1 MRQYNLIPDVNYHL
15 TSKCNMSCKFCFAKF
30 LNVSE
35 LGKKQSI
42 SLVKLLAEHGYQK
55 INFVGGEP
63 TLCPWL
69 KELVQEAKNSGMITS
84 IVTNGLLINK
94 SWLNN
99 HSEHLDWIGVSID
112 SVIPETNRKL
122 GRYASNSMSPGLSTY
137 LEALETAKE
146 FGLKIKINTVVT
158 RINKG
163 ENFTELISQ
172 IKPEKWKIFQ
182 VLLIRGENDKARSL
196 TINNEEFENFLL
208 NHRELTF
215 YTKILPEYSED
226 MIGSYLMIDPSGC
239 FFDNSYSVYVR
250 SDNILKVGIADAL
263 KQVKISKT
271 KFTTRHDP
279 TRIYKILS

>member
-1 MRQYNLIPDVNYHL
+1 
-15 TSKCNMSCKFCFAKF
+15 MSCKFCFAKF
-30 LNVSE
+30 KKVPE

-42 SLVKLLAEHGYQK
+42 SLVKLLAEYGYQK

-69 KELVQEAKNSGMITS
+69 KDLLREAKNSGITTS

-94 SWLNN
+94 SWLNI
-99 HSEHLDWIGVSID
+99 HSEYLDWIGFSID
-112 SVIPETNRKL
+112 SIIPETNHKL
-122 GRYASNSMSPGLSTY
+122 GRHTSNSMSPDISTI
-137 LEALETAKE
+137 LEALEMAKGL
-146 FGLKIKINTVVT
+146 GLKIKINTVVT
-158 RINKG
+158 QLNKD

-182 VLLIRGENDKARSL
+182 ILIIRGENDKARSL
-196 TINNEEFENFLL
+196 MINNEEFENFLF

-215 YTKILPEYSED
+215 HTKMLPEYSED

-239 FFDNSYSVYVR
+239 FYDNSNGVYVK
-250 SDNILKVGIADAL
+250 SDSLLKVGIADAL
-263 KQVKISKT
+263 KQVKISRI

-279 TRIYKILS
+279 TRVYRILS